1 MTVTQDYSGVPVLLR
16 SRIQA
21 PGGALDLVGAAL
33 ESGVRCVDLRAR
45 ALPEGFLDLSTGVA
59 GPIAQECVNSG
70 VGRAVL
76 GDPSAAA
83 ARSASLCDGMR
94 EDSRGRHVWL
104 PMDPSELSE
113 RLASRGVG

>member
-1 MTVTQDYSGVPVLLR
+1 MTMTQDYSGVPVLLQSR
-16 SRIQA
+16 SPA
-21 PGGALDLVGAAL
+21 PGGALDLW
-33 ESGVRCVDLRAR
+33 
-45 ALPEGFLDLSTGVA
+45 TGVA
-59 GPIAQECVNSG
+59 GPIAQACVNSG

-94 EDSRGRHVWL
+94 EDNRGRHVWL